1 MHKIKDALWSDYEN
15 VSGLLK
21 GLDKE
26 DNRYEQAMK
35 ERDNI
40 RNELLKLEQIELE
53 RTVNDKQL
61 KSESRKEL
69 VHRIIELS
77 TFTVSTLVSIYSIV
91 LTFKFDQSST
101 ITSTLGRNILSGA
114 IPKVNKR

>member
-1 MHKIKDALWSDYEN
+1 MHKIKNALWSDYEN

>member
-1 MHKIKDALWSDYEN
+1 MHKIKEALWSDYEN
-15 VSGLLK
+15 VSGLIK
-21 GLDKE
+21 GLDKGS
-26 DNRYEQAMK
+26 DYYGDAVK

-40 RNELLKLEQIELE
+40 RKELIELAQIESTKVINE
-53 RTVNDKQL
+53 KQL

-69 VHRIIELS
+69 INKIIDVA
-77 TFTVSTLVSIYSIV
+77 TFTVSTAVSIYSII

-114 IPKVNKR
+114 IPKANKR

>member
-15 VSGLLK
+15 VSGLIK
-21 GLDKE
+21 GLDKKDE
-26 DNRYEQAMK
+26 IYVDAVK

-40 RNELLKLEQIELE
+40 RKELIELAQIESNNVMNE
-53 RTVNDKQL
+53 KQL
-61 KSESRKEL
+61 KSESRKDL
-69 VHRIIELS
+69 INKLIDIT
-77 TFTVSTLVSIYSIV
+77 TFTVSTAVSIYSIV

-114 IPKVNKR
+114 IPKANKR

>member
-1 MHKIKDALWSDYEN
+1 MHKIKNALWSDYEN

-21 GLDKE
+21 GLDKGDE
-26 DNRYEQAMK
+26 RYESALK

-40 RNELLKLEQIELE
+40 RNELLKIEQIELE
-53 RTVNDKQL
+53 KTTNEKQL
-61 KSESRKEL
+61 KSESRKDL
-69 VHRIIELS
+69 IHRIIEVS

-114 IPKVNKR
+114 IPKANKR

>member
-15 VSGLLK
+15 VSGLIK
-21 GLDKE
+21 GLDKNSE
-26 DNRYEQAMK
+26 YYVDAVK

-40 RNELLKLEQIELE
+40 RKELIELAQIESNKVISE
-53 RTVNDKQL
+53 KQL
-61 KSESRKEL
+61 KSETRKDL
-69 VHRIIELS
+69 INKIIDIT
-77 TFTVSTLVSIYSIV
+77 TFTVTTAVSIYSIV

-114 IPKVNKR
+114 IPKANKR